1 MAPRPAR
8 SRQPLVPWLAEHE
21 PFPSVNQALGAQ
33 SGVDGLLAIGASLA
47 PERLID
53 AYRHGIF
60 PWYSEGQPI
69 LWWSP
74 DPRMVLYLDRF
85 KISRSLSKTIRARRA
100 DPAWEFRFDSA
111 FDAVI
116 DACAAAAREG
126 QNGTWITPDMR
137 AAYKRLH
144 ALGHAHS
151 FEAWHAGRLIGGG
164 YGICIGRMFFGE
176 SMFAHETDASKLA
189 LAALVNTLK
198 SMDFRVIDC
207 QQNTRHLAS
216 LGAHEIAR
224 SAFVSEVEQMVA
236 AGEVSS
242 WPTSIE
248 LPAV

>member
-1 MAPRPAR
+1 MVLRSAR
-8 SRQPLVPWLAEHE
+8 SRLSPVPWLAEDE
-21 PFPSVNQALGAQ
+21 RFPRVDQALGP
-33 SGVDGLLAIGASLA
+33 STGLDGLLAIGADLT

-85 KISRSLSKTIRARRA
+85 KISRSLRKTIRARRA
-100 DPAWEFRFDSA
+100 DPSWQFRFDGA
-111 FDAVI
+111 FEAVI

-126 QNGTWITPDMR
+126 QNGTWITPEMR
-137 AAYKRLH
+137 AAYKHLH

-151 FEAWHAGRLIGGG
+151 FEAWHAGRLVGGG
-164 YGICIGRMFFGE
+164 YGLGIGRMFFGE
-176 SMFAHETDASKLA
+176 SMFARETDASKLA

>member
-1 MAPRPAR
+1 MASRPAR
-8 SRQPLVPWLAEHE
+8 NHQPPVPWLADDE
-21 PFPSVNQALGAQ
+21 PFPSVDTALDPA
-33 SGVDGLLAIGASLA
+33 SGIGGLLAIGANLA

-60 PWYSEGQPI
+60 PWYSDGQPV

-74 DPRMVLYLDRF
+74 DPRMVLYLDQF
-85 KISRSLSKTIRARRA
+85 KISRSLRKTIRARSA
-100 DPAWEFRFDSA
+100 DPAWKFRFDTA

-126 QNGTWITPDMR
+126 QNGTWITAEMR

-151 FEAWHAGRLIGGG
+151 FEAWHDGRLVGGG
-164 YGICIGRMFFGE
+164 YGIGIGRMFFGE

-216 LGAHEIAR
+216 LGAHEISR
-224 SAFVSEVEQMVA
+224 KVFVSEVEQMVA